1 MRQGLI
7 LFPKSTLGSGVN
19 AFGWWREEAE
29 ALGISLRQAFFED
42 LTLCYGASRRFFIG
56 GAEAELPDFVIMRG
70 YAEEISLYFERAG
83 IPVFNRWA
91 AMNAS
96 HNKVLTHSIL
106 STNGIPTPETFFR
119 EEALT
124 YGEAATLAGG
134 GTFVVKQPDSS
145 RGNNVFLVRN
155 AEEYDYAV
163 GKCGGKILFQ
173 KYIASSHGRD
183 LRVWTVGDRAA
194 ACVLRHSS
202 TSFLSNYSQG
212 GSAEAY
218 DAPDEAMRLAAS
230 AAQAVGLDFAGVDLL
245 FTEDGH
251 FTVCEVNGNAGFRTL
266 SACGGPD
273 IVEIMVQ
280 DAIILSELKEMI

>member
-7 LFPKSTLGSGVN
+7 LFPKSTLGSGTD
-19 AFGWWREEAE
+19 AFTWWCEEAE
-29 ALGISLRQAFFED
+29 ALGISLLQAFFED
-42 LTLCYGASRRFFIG
+42 VTLCYGASRRFLIG
-56 GAEAELPDFVIMRG
+56 GADGEMPDFVIMRG
-70 YAEEISLYFERAG
+70 YAEEISQYFEQAG
-83 IPVFNRWA
+83 IPVFNRWS

-96 HNKVLTHSIL
+96 HNKVITHGIL
-106 STNGIPTPETFFR
+106 STNGIPTPKTFFR

-155 AEEYDYAV
+155 VKEYDAAV

-218 DAPDEAMRLAAS
+218 DAPDAAMRLAVS

-266 SACGGPD
+266 SATGGCN
-273 IVEIMVQ
+273 
-280 DAIILSELKEMI
+280 IIQIFMEYLASKVYGDK

>member
-7 LFPKSTLGSGVN
+7 LFPKSTLGSGTD
-19 AFGWWREEAE
+19 AFTWWHDEAE

-42 LTLCYGASRRFFIG
+42 VTLCYGASRRFLIG
-56 GAEAELPDFVIMRG
+56 GAKAEMPDFVIMRG
-70 YAEEISLYFERAG
+70 YAEEISQYFEQAG
-83 IPVFNRWA
+83 IPVFNRWS

-96 HNKVLTHSIL
+96 HDKVITHSIL
-106 STNGIPTPETFFR
+106 STNGIPTPKTFFR

-155 AEEYDYAV
+155 VKEYDAAV

-218 DAPDEAMRLAAS
+218 DAPDAAMQLAVS

-266 SACGGPD
+266 SAIGGCN
-273 IVEIMVQ
+273 
-280 DAIILSELKEMI
+280 IIQVFMKYLASKVYGDK